1 MQRPCPRHLPDQCRA
16 VPLLAHSNTHD
27 CLRIFRES
35 GVQQLKDGWSSI
47 GTSAH
52 RRFCPKTS
60 WVHIRQILTDDGR
73 VNIKSMLTI
82 KTMGKLTTLGVYPK
96 LRHRDPIAST
106 SAVHPATSQP
116 RTSFLKPWLYECNNA
131 CIFLTI
137 SLLAACSAGTAA
149 YYLAWLHSGTAPGPW
164 KLPQSLTMAGYRSSI
179 FYEPLLM
186 TLFRRANRFSLT
198 VCRHYAARSQLWRVD
213 KNLYNSAVG
222 KSQVWGKNAISKVH
236 QIALL

>member
-1 MQRPCPRHLPDQCRA
+1 MELNRHLRSPA
-16 VPLLAHSNTHD
+16 FLS
-27 CLRIFRES
+27 
-35 GVQQLKDGWSSI
+35 KDI
-47 GTSAH
+47 LSAYPANID
-52 RRFCPKTS
+52 RW
-60 WVHIRQILTDDGR
+60 WV
-73 VNIKSMLTI
+73 NI
-82 KTMGKLTTLGVYPK
+82 KTMGILTSVYSK
-96 LRHRDPIAST
+96 FWHRDPIAST

-137 SLLAACSAGTAA
+137 SLLAACSARTAV

-186 TLFRRANRFSLT
+186 TLFRRANRFSLA

>member
-1 MQRPCPRHLPDQCRA
+1 MELNRHLRSPAFLSRHLEYISGKYWQMGGWILKQCQ
-16 VPLLAHSNTHD
+16 LLKQRGNCLSQVSIYLKLWHS
-27 CLRIFRES
+27 
-35 GVQQLKDGWSSI
+35 
-47 GTSAH
+47 
-52 RRFCPKTS
+52 
-60 WVHIRQILTDDGR
+60 
-73 VNIKSMLTI
+73 
-82 KTMGKLTTLGVYPK
+82 
-96 LRHRDPIAST
+96 DPIAST

-137 SLLAACSAGTAA
+137 SLLAACSARTAV

>member
-1 MQRPCPRHLPDQCRA
+1 MGGWILKQCQLLKQRENCLSQ
-16 VPLLAHSNTHD
+16 VSIYLKLWHS
-27 CLRIFRES
+27 
-35 GVQQLKDGWSSI
+35 
-47 GTSAH
+47 
-52 RRFCPKTS
+52 
-60 WVHIRQILTDDGR
+60 
-73 VNIKSMLTI
+73 
-82 KTMGKLTTLGVYPK
+82 
-96 LRHRDPIAST
+96 DPIAST

-137 SLLAACSAGTAA
+137 SLLAACSARTAV

>member
-1 MQRPCPRHLPDQCRA
+1 MELNRHLRSPAFLSRHLEYIPGEYWQMMGGWILKQCQ
-16 VPLLAHSNTHD
+16 LLKQRGN
-27 CLRIFRES
+27 CLS
-35 GVQQLKDGWSSI
+35 QVSI
-47 GTSAH
+47 
-52 RRFCPKTS
+52 
-60 WVHIRQILTDDGR
+60 
-73 VNIKSMLTI
+73 
-82 KTMGKLTTLGVYPK
+82 YPK
-96 LRHRDPIAST
+96 FWHRDPIAST

-137 SLLAACSAGTAA
+137 SLLAACSARTAA

>member
-1 MQRPCPRHLPDQCRA
+1 MELNRHLRSPA
-16 VPLLAHSNTHD
+16 FLS
-27 CLRIFRES
+27 
-35 GVQQLKDGWSSI
+35 KDI
-47 GTSAH
+47 LSAYPANID
-52 RRFCPKTS
+52 RW
-60 WVHIRQILTDDGR
+60 WV
-73 VNIKSMLTI
+73 NI
-82 KTMGKLTTLGVYPK
+82 KTMGILTSVYSK
-96 LRHRDPIAST
+96 FWHRDPIAST

-137 SLLAACSAGTAA
+137 SLLAACSARTAV

-198 VCRHYAARSQLWRVD
+198 VCRH
-213 KNLYNSAVG
+213 
-222 KSQVWGKNAISKVH
+222 
-236 QIALL
+236 